1 MKQMTPSRS
10 VLTLI
15 GILLLA
21 GFTTLPLPVAAQEE
35 VASAMRRYKD
45 LEVST
50 GYYEEY
56 EAKPRRQCLL
66 CQLCGA

>member
-1 MKQMTPSRS
+1 MKQMTSSRS
-10 VLTLI
+10 VLILFGT
-15 GILLLA
+15 LLLA
-21 GFTTLPLPVAAQEE
+21 GFAYLPQSVFAQEE

-56 EAKPRRQCLL
+56 EVKPRRQCLL
-66 CQLCGA
+66 FQLCGA